1 MTQLPADAKQR
12 DFEQFGSEKRVFRD
26 DAAERLNKPLPRLY
40 YKICIKENKMNF
52 SLVHFDK

>member
-26 DAAERLNKPLPRLY
+26 DAAERLNKLLPRLFY
-40 YKICIKENKMNF
+40 
-52 SLVHFDK
+52 